1 MKKIFFII
9 LAVASFNAIAQKNTF
24 LDQTFWKG
32 NVDLNAIKAEI
43 ANGSSPSEL
52 SSNAMDA
59 VVLAINN
66 NAPQESILYLLAQP
80 GNTVNKITHDSRT
93 YLFWA
98 AAKGNIP
105 IVEYLLK
112 NGAKV
117 NVKDSH
123 GFSPITFAVN
133 GGQKNTKIYDLMIKN
148 GADLKNDLNDDGA
161 NALLIA
167 IPNDKEFLLT
177 DYFISKG
184 LDLYSKDAAGNT
196 AFNYAAK
203 SGNIDLMNKL
213 LQKGVKFNDNAMIM
227 AAKGVGRGGIANS
240 LAVFKYLESLNIKP
254 TAIGS
259 NGENALY
266 YVAPKSNQEEIIN
279 YFISKGV
286 DVNLADRDGNTA
298 FINAAGT
305 SKDLATISFLW
316 SKIKD
321 INQKNLKGVSALAM
335 AIKGNTTEVVHFLLN
350 NGADL
355 NVVDKSGDQIA
366 AYLLQSYAPKSVE
379 EFESKLKLLTEKR
392 YDFKA
397 LQSNGNSL
405 FHLAIAK
412 NDLSLLKIIAPLKI
426 DINIINKDGY
436 NVLHK
441 AAMITKDVEILKYLI
456 AIGAKKDATTE
467 FKETAYD
474 LASENEFLIKNN
486 GSIDFLK

>member
-9 LAVASFNAIAQKNTF
+9 FAIVSFNAKAQKNIF
-24 LDQTFWKG
+24 LDQAFWKG
-32 NVDLNAIKAEI
+32 NVDLTTIKAEI
-43 ANGSSPSEL
+43 AKGSDPSEL

-66 NAPQESILYLLAQP
+66 NAPQESILHLLAQP
-80 GNTVNKITHDSRT
+80 GNAVNKITHDSRT

-98 AAKGNIP
+98 AAKGNVP
-105 IVEYLLK
+105 VVEYLLK

-117 NVKDSH
+117 NVQDSH
-123 GFSPITFAVN
+123 GYSPLTYAAN
-133 GGQKNTKIYDLMIKN
+133 GGQKNTKIYDLIIQN
-148 GADLKNDLNDDGA
+148 GADIKNDLNHDGA

-184 LDLYSKDAAGNT
+184 LDLNSKDAVGNT

-203 SGNIDLMNKL
+203 SGNIDLMNNL
-213 LQKGVKFNDNAMIM
+213 LQKGVKFNDNAMIL
-227 AAKGVGRGGIANS
+227 AAQGAGRGGSANS
-240 LAVFKYLESLNIKP
+240 LAVFEYLESKKIKP
-254 TAIGS
+254 TALGS
-259 NGENALY
+259 NGENALFY
-266 YVAPKSNQEEIIN
+266 IARKPNQEEIIN

-286 DVNLADRDGNTA
+286 DINLADRDGNTA

-305 SKDLATISFLW
+305 NKDLATFSFLC
-316 SKIKD
+316 SKIKN
-321 INQKNLKGVSALAM
+321 INQVNLKGVSALAM
-335 AIKGNTTEVVHFLLN
+335 AVKGNTTEVIQFLLN
-350 NGADL
+350 KGADL
-355 NVVDKSGDQIA
+355 NVVDKSGDNIA
-366 AYLLQSYAPKSVE
+366 AYLLQSYNPRSAVD
-379 EFESKLKLLTEKR
+379 FELKLKLLTEKG
-392 YDFKA
+392 YNFNT
-397 LQSNGNSL
+397 LQSNGNSIY
-405 FHLAIAK
+405 HLAIAK

-426 DINIINKDGY
+426 DINIINKEGY

-441 AAMITKDVEILKYLI
+441 AAMTTKDVEILKYLI

-474 LASENEFLIKNN
+474 LASENEFLTKNK